1 MEHFA
6 GLDVSVKETAI
17 CVVDEF
23 GKVCREVK
31 VTSCPED
38 LLRVLK
44 DSAFRFKRIGL
55 EAGPLSQWLFDGLAK
70 ADLPV
75 VCIETRHNKAEVEMM
90 PVSLHMHRDKK

>member
-1 MEHFA
+1 MENRNMEHFA
-6 GLDVSVKETAI
+6 SLDVSVKETAI
-17 CVVDEF
+17 CVVDEL

-31 VTSCPED
+31 VASHPED

-70 ADLPV
+70 KQTSQSCAS
-75 VCIETRHNKAEVEMM
+75 R
-90 PVSLHMHRDKK
+90 RDTQRLS